1 MIWLNLAGNILWQMV
16 YMLFSPLFWLVV
28 ALVWWQNKR
37 LSKQKSSFFHL
48 PAEKVGKKT
57 LQSVVFG
64 LLGGFVGSVLLLVLG
79 VNVAEIGIEYLWIL
93 ALILSLIN
101 MRFVCFAYAGGI
113 LTIVNVFCGV
123 PVLSGAQLIALVG
136 VLHFVEGMLV
146 YLSGHLQAVPI
157 YIKWR
162 DGRIVGAFN
171 MQNFWPLPLIALYV
185 EGAALAGTEPLI
197 MMPAWWPLLPSAFG
211 KGFTLYML
219 AAVLAALGY
228 SDLAVTHSVRQKT
241 KSAAKNL
248 LIYGAV
254 MIILAFLGAQNQI
267 MLFLA
272 GLAAPLGH
280 ELIIYFDKKAE
291 ENGEPIFTESSEG
304 VRILDVLENS
314 PARKA
319 GIASGDIIMSLNK
332 ASVRD
337 ISELTGGY
345 WRIKR
350 GENYFQAWLPA
361 DNWGIIPVPRVHR
374 GKYVYF
380 GGNFELLKLLWRKV
394 KKIFSK
400 IKNVCD
406 KN

>member
-1 MIWLNLAGNILWQMV
+1 M
-16 YMLFSPLFWLVV
+16 
-28 ALVWWQNKR
+28 
-37 LSKQKSSFFHL
+37 
-48 PAEKVGKKT
+48 
-57 LQSVVFG
+57 
-64 LLGGFVGSVLLLVLG
+64 
-79 VNVAEIGIEYLWIL
+79 
-93 ALILSLIN
+93 
-101 MRFVCFAYAGGI
+101 
-113 LTIVNVFCGV
+113 
-123 PVLSGAQLIALVG
+123 
-136 VLHFVEGMLV
+136 
-146 YLSGHLQAVPI
+146 
-157 YIKWR
+157 
-162 DGRIVGAFN
+162 
-171 MQNFWPLPLIALYV
+171 
-185 EGAALAGTEPLI
+185 
-197 MMPAWWPLLPSAFG
+197 
-211 KGFTLYML
+211 
-219 AAVLAALGY
+219 AALGY

-319 GIASGDIIMSLNK
+319 GIASGDIIMSLNE